1 MASGMATRRDFT
13 PLSESRLVKARRAG
27 VGERDLVR
35 LLERCLG
42 QGGRRPAELEVGIGD
57 DAAVF
62 RLGGTRLV
70 WTVDACVE
78 GVHFDRRWVSCQDV
92 GWRSLQA
99 AASDLAAMGARPL
112 GALGSL
118 VLPAWITRAEVRE
131 LARGQAAA
139 ARSLGCPVVGGN
151 LSRGS
156 ELGVT
161 TSVLGVCRRPLLR
174 SGARPGDE
182 LWLVGEVGLA
192 RAGWELLRR
201 GMASSGSH
209 ENRCI
214 SAWRRP
220 RALVARGVE
229 LGRVAQAA
237 IDLSDGL
244 GGDARQLAEA
254 SRVRVVLERG
264 RLERV
269 LPQAVRC
276 VGERLGL
283 DVFALALGGGE
294 DYALLAAGTRRPA
307 WARVIGRVEK
317 GRGAVLEAP
326 DGSREELGPG
336 FDHFG

>member
-1 MASGMATRRDFT
+1 
-13 PLSESRLVKARRAG
+13 VN
-27 VGERDLVR
+27 VGEADLVR

-42 QGGRRPAELEVGIGD
+42 KGGRCRPELEVGIGD

-62 RLGGTRLV
+62 RLAGTRLV

-78 GVHFDRRWVSCQDV
+78 GVHFERRWVSCADV

-112 GALGSL
+112 GALASL
-118 VLPAWITRAEVRE
+118 VLPAWITRAGVRE

-139 ARSLGCPVVGGN
+139 ARALGCPLVGGN
-151 LSRGS
+151 LSRGT
-156 ELGVT
+156 EFGVT
-161 TSVLGVCRRPLLR
+161 TSVLGVCRRPLCR

-182 LWLVGEVGLA
+182 LWLVGDVGLA

-201 GMASSGSH
+201 GMASSGRH
-209 ENRCI
+209 EKRCT

-220 RALVARGVE
+220 RALIGRGLE
-229 LGRVAQAA
+229 LGRVAHAA

-244 GGDARQLAEA
+244 GGDARQLADA
-254 SRVRVVLERG
+254 SRVRVILERG

-269 LPQAVRC
+269 LPRAVRR
-276 VGERLGL
+276 VAERLGL
-283 DVFALALGGGE
+283 DAFELALGGGE

-317 GRGAVLEAP
+317 GRGALLEAR

>member
-1 MASGMATRRDFT
+1 MASAN
-13 PLSESRLVKARRAG
+13 

-42 QGGRRPAELEVGIGD
+42 RGGRGSPELEVGIGD

-62 RLGGTRLV
+62 RLGAARLV
-70 WTVDACVE
+70 WSVDASVE
-78 GVHFDRRWVSCQDV
+78 GVHFERRWVSSRDV

-112 GALGSL
+112 GALASL
-118 VLPAWITRAEVRE
+118 VLPTWVTPRELGE

-139 ARSLGCPVVGGN
+139 ARSLGCPLVGGN
-151 LSRGS
+151 LSRGT

-161 TSVLGVCRRPLLR
+161 TSVLGVCRRPLCR

-182 LWLVGEVGLA
+182 LWLVGQVGLA

-201 GMASSGSH
+201 GMATSGRH
-209 ENRCI
+209 EQRCVT
-214 SAWRRP
+214 AWRRP
-220 RALVARGVE
+220 RALIRRGLE
-229 LGRVAQAA
+229 LGRVAHAA

-254 SRVRVVLERG
+254 SRVRVVVERG
-264 RLERV
+264 RLERA
-269 LPQAVRC
+269 LSPAVRS
-276 VGERLGL
+276 VARQLGL
-283 DVFALALGGGE
+283 DAFELALAGGE
-294 DYALLAAGTRRPA
+294 DYALLAAGRRRPA
-307 WARVIGRVEK
+307 WARVIGRVEP
-317 GRGAVLEAP
+317 GRGALLEGA
-326 DGSREELGPG
+326 DGSREELEPG